1 MFGAKRALGPE
12 QRAWSASLPASGT
25 RLPQRVRD
33 AVRMS
38 IALAAKEVPMLL
50 LLVVIVLID
59 VIQMSRCIGQVIHM
73 F

>member
-38 IALAAKEVPMLL
+38 IALAGKEVPMLL
-50 LLVVIVLID
+50 LLVVIVLILLLLGGLWG
-59 VIQMSRCIGQVIHM
+59 VRRRS
-73 F
+73 